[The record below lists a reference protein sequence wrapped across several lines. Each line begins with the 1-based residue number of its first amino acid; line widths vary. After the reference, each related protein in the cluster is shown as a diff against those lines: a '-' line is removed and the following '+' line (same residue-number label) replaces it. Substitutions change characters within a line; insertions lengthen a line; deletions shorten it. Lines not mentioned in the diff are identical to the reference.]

1 MYCQYEHCFKIMTKY
16 NINSHL
22 YYKYLIKIYLEN
34 GKSILELSN
43 THKPM
48 PFLKHNGQ
56 ILFHSLAKTEALN
69 NFTVTYFKG
78 Q

>member
-1 MYCQYEHCFKIMTKY
+1 M
-16 NINSHL
+16 
-22 YYKYLIKIYLEN
+22 EN
-34 GKSILELSN
+34 RKSILELSN